1 VQFRRCHR
9 SIGLAGRSLP
19 KFLLSALYQRCNNQ
33 DILSWRLVSFEP
45 RRLLPLCRISR
56 GIRIQRRVWSLE
68 YLAVAW

>member
-1 VQFRRCHR
+1 MPAPQ
-9 SIGLAGRSLP
+9 SN
-19 KFLLSALYQRCNNQ
+19 LLSALYQRSNNQ

-45 RRLLPLCRISR
+45 GRLLPLCRISR